1 MIDLLFSLSGLKF
14 RIIKEDKKEIIDLVW
29 YDYNEYGI
37 FFGYVEEK
45 GRRYYKY
52 ISDDGKNWLTIEQYI
67 LNGEKF

>member
-1 MIDLLFSLSGLKF
+1 MINLLFSLCGLKLK
-14 RIIKEDKKEIIDLVW
+14 IIKEDKKEIINLLW
-29 YDYNEYGI
+29 YDYNEYDI

-45 GRRYYKY
+45 GKRYYKY

>member
-1 MIDLLFSLSGLKF
+1 MI
-14 RIIKEDKKEIIDLVW
+14 IMNLVF
-29 YDYNEYGI
+29 

-45 GRRYYKY
+45 GKRYYKY

>member
-1 MIDLLFSLSGLKF
+1 MINLLFSLSGLKF

-29 YDYNEYGI
+29 YDYNEFGI

-45 GRRYYKY
+45 GKRYYKY
-52 ISDDGKNWLTIEQYI
+52 ISDDGKKWLTIEQYI